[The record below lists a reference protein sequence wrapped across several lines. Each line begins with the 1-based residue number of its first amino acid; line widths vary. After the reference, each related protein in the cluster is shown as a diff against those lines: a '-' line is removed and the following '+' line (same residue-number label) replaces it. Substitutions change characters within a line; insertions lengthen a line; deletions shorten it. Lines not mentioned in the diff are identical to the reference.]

1 MDKSHSRR
9 VSSSKKLR
17 ALLNEIADEICA
29 VQDKVT
35 LSLAGNSFTIHLE
48 GATVNLSI
56 NQSEKGGKL

>member
-1 MDKSHSRR
+1 MNTNKRSRR
-9 VSSSKKLR
+9 VSSKKLR
-17 ALLNEIADEICA
+17 ALLNEITDEICA